1 MAEVAARARTSY
13 EAYIEDHLHRM
24 HHEIEVTTRK
34 LELEKRRLAKL
45 EEDCRRAKQEY
56 EDKVMP
62 KRHKADGESKGLVKE
77 QPTTA
82 AVIKAIEYRL
92 DKAIAKYNHVN
103 HENKEFRERIDEIR
117 RERIQLNNVFRKAI
131 QDITTTTKTMLN
143 VKTDEDEA
151 RNAVED
157 IRVRV
162 KALSKQRERG
172 RKGFA
177 CEVERLKIHTKQEDK
192 EKKET
197 EVQMKRAQ
205 DERDKDRRA
214 YLIADEEMNFSESTM
229 MKRILKLA
237 FLNTIQRRH
246 IKQHQ
251 KNIEIF
257 EQAFATIKS
266 TTGISDIEEIVR
278 IFVKL
283 EERNFSLLTYVNQL
297 NREIESLEKRNK
309 DMERAIKDQRQSEED
324 AELRRRQQLSDLDLQ
339 IQRTQ
344 QATTENLELLTSH
357 QELLEEVKPTVLAMA
372 QKISDEGRGHGA
384 LPREG
389 ADVLTLLTWI
399 ENSLGK
405 WREYVPERDG
415 DKHFKPFPCTVA
427 SSVKQLAPKK
437 FGQLPPP
444 LLRQQ
449 DLPSANF
456 TALTQDTR
464 GKDGADSDSS
474 EEDYESK
481 PWSLKDLR
489 EKTKESIAKRRLK
502 KKAMD
507 PNALGASEGKGALEG
522 EKGDDDELGY
532 DELVEGKGDSESSDS
547 SDTFREQADPMWPT
561 DDEVNEIFLKRYKM
575 TKEELQAMAE
585 RMGIQLNN
593 LCYLKQEFD
602 AYDQDRSGCIDRAEL
617 KGLLEKLG
625 EELTEEELDAAFKE
639 LDADGSG
646 EIEFFEFVEWFTSD

>member
-1 MAEVAARARTSY
+1 
-13 EAYIEDHLHRM
+13 M

-62 KRHKADGESKGLVKE
+62 KRVRPGETDGKGSGTAQKE
-77 QPTTA
+77 PATTA
-82 AVIKAIEYRL
+82 LVIKTIENKL

-103 HENKEFRERIDEIR
+103 HENKELRERIDEIR
-117 RERIQLNNVFRKAI
+117 RERIQLNNVFRKSI
-131 QDITTTTKTMLN
+131 EDIRQTAKTMFQ
-143 VKTDEDEA
+143 VKSDADEA

-162 KALSKQRERG
+162 QALSKQRERC

-192 EKKET
+192 ERKET
-197 EVQMKRAQ
+197 EVQMKRAKE
-205 DERDKDRRA
+205 ERDKDRRA
-214 YLIADEEMNFSESTM
+214 YLIADEELNFSESTM

-246 IKQHQ
+246 IKQHT

-309 DMERAIKDQRQSEED
+309 ELDRAIKDQRQSEED

-344 QATTENLELLTSH
+344 QATTDNVEMLGQH
-357 QELLEEVKPTVLAMA
+357 QELLDDVKPNVLAMA
-372 QKISDEGRGHGA
+372 EKIDREGRGSGP

-389 ADVLTLLTWI
+389 SDILTLLTWI

-405 WREYVPERDG
+405 WREYVPEREG

-427 SSVKQLAPKK
+427 ASVKQLPPKK
-437 FGQLPPP
+437 FGQLPAP

-456 TALTQDTR
+456 TALTTDTR
-464 GKDGADSDSS
+464 GKDTGADSDSS

-502 KKAMD
+502 KKALD
-507 PNALGASEGKGALEG
+507 PAAMEASAKGAG
-522 EKGDDDELGY
+522 EETKAEEEELGY
-532 DELVEGKGDSESSDS
+532 DELVEGKEASESSESSDAY
-547 SDTFREQADPMWPT
+547 REQADPMWPT

-575 TKEELQAMAE
+575 TKEELQAMAD